1 MKLLA
6 TERFVAITGLKSEPK
21 GVLLNANN
29 KGYCRVVL
37 DQSSVAFFTE
47 HLSKIK
53 DDVNRCNVWRI
64 LCDNMRLGVITPQ
77 TLLECVIKHIV
88 PEEEEYTLPIIL
100 QAVQWVF
107 KYRADTSSDLK
118 T

>member
-1 MKLLA
+1 M
-6 TERFVAITGLKSEPK
+6 
-21 GVLLNANN
+21 NANN

-37 DQSSVAFFTE
+37 DKNSVVFFIE
-47 HLSKIK
+47 RLSKIK

-64 LCDNMRLGVITPQ
+64 LCDNMRLGTISPQ

-100 QAVQWVF
+100 QAV
-107 KYRADTSSDLK
+107 
-118 T
+118 